1 MDERIWRVRPL
12 GRVVAW
18 LALLGS
24 VPFVVM
30 TAPSA
35 FGSGRTGASVVFA
48 VSTSLHAIA
57 CWRFGLHPRIVAG
70 RRGIEVRNP
79 FSIHFIAWDS
89 VLMCRPGRS
98 SLVIVQR
105 DGRSVSVRAVQTSNR
120 SMRADEVAYY
130 LQRRS
135 LLVIAARLDEAS
147 RRANAPDVDECVF
160 HGGPR
165 PACAPIRE
173 LRPSSQA

>member
-1 MDERIWRVRPL
+1 MRPL

-35 FGSGRTGASVVFA
+35 FAPGRTGASVAFA
-48 VSTSLHAIA
+48 VSTLLHAIA
-57 CWRFGLHPRIVAG
+57 CWRFGLHPRVVAG

-79 FSIHFIAWDS
+79 FSTQFIAWDA
-89 VLMCRPGRS
+89 VLLCRPGPS
-98 SLVIVQR
+98 SLVIVQH
-105 DGRSVSVRAVQTSNR
+105 DGRSVSVRAIQTSNR

-135 LLVIAARLDEAS
+135 LLVMAARQYEAS
-147 RRANAPDVDECVF
+147 RRRRGAPDVDECVF
-160 HGGPR
+160 HGDPR
-165 PACAPIRE
+165 PACALIRE
-173 LRPSSQA
+173 LARARSA